1 MNEIVSRVREK
12 ISKKHPDI
20 KPGDIRNKMR
30 LIVFFNDFNNPKF
43 NSQTKETL
51 TNGSTEIREYLG
63 DIDWDKFCSQILKNS
78 SIMDPIVEIYKIK
91 EEFKKRQDLKSLSN
105 GNKRINVEKYLS
117 PINSNKY
124 LALCEGD
131 CLHED
136 TEVVIISNDRIEN
149 KKMKEIKIGDSV
161 FTDNHRA
168 RPITYKSTS
177 IKKEIIIKL
186 KNGNSLSCSE
196 DHRLYVY
203 NTILKLFEYKTV
215 KNIDPKTDKLIS
227 SKLSAIKYIEKI
239 VSIERLND
247 TKYDFLIK
255 TNNGDI
261 VSSSNH
267 KFLVFIQEDLQ
278 FINLCTHSIKP
289 GYYLVFCE
297 GDSL

>member
-1 MNEIVSRVREK
+1 
-12 ISKKHPDI
+12 
-20 KPGDIRNKMR
+20 
-30 LIVFFNDFNNPKF
+30 
-43 NSQTKETL
+43 
-51 TNGSTEIREYLG
+51 
-63 DIDWDKFCSQILKNS
+63 
-78 SIMDPIVEIYKIK
+78 MDPIVEIYKIK